1 MSGLAWGDGPWGGMA
16 WGGGSSGVL
25 TLDAA
30 LAIRENVIRLD
41 FGTTV
46 FFSGLLDVS
55 DASNPEKYVVL
66 PVAGTVGLD
75 GDPVRGVSVVRVD
88 LPGPD
93 EIPPNDV
100 GRFVD
105 LVLDRPMSPYPC
117 RYDAVANDIF
127 SADLLQN
134 LSSGTQRLDA
144 VFKLLAPP
152 VVEVPR
158 PVRDLANPQFA
169 ADAGGLAQD
178 ASGLG
183 TFRVG
188 SDGDYAFDE
197 GDASLRKRIIRRL
210 VSVAGRFAHLPGYG
224 VGIPSYG
231 KKLILAGTLGK
242 IVTEAEKQI
251 ALEPEVA
258 RVRVRA
264 QQDPNNPGLVRFRV
278 LVRTRTGDARIYDV
292 PFPTAEAA

>member
-1 MSGLAWGDGPWGGMA
+1 MA
-16 WGGGSSGVL
+16 WGGGGSGVL

-30 LAIRENVIRLD
+30 LAIRENVVRLD

-46 FFSGLLDVS
+46 FFTALLDPS
-55 DASNPEKYVVL
+55 DAANPEKYAL
-66 PVAGTVGLD
+66 APVAGTVGLD
-75 GDPVRGVSVVRVD
+75 GDPARVVSVVAVS

-93 EIPPNDV
+93 ELPPNDV

-117 RYDAVANDIF
+117 RYDVAANDIF

-134 LSSGTQRLDA
+134 LASGTARLDA

-158 PVRDLANPQFA
+158 PVRDIANPQFIR
-169 ADAGGLAQD
+169 DAVGAD

-188 SDGDYAFDE
+188 TDGDYAFDE
-197 GDASLRKRIIRRL
+197 GDASLRKRIVRRL
-210 VSVAGRFAHLPGYG
+210 TAVAGRFAHLGPGYG

-242 IVTEAEKQI
+242 IVTEAERQL

-264 QQDPNNPGLVRFRV
+264 QQDPANPGLVRFRV
-278 LVRTRTGDARIYDV
+278 LVRTRAGDARIYDV